1 MDYVHVLSY
10 GGQVTLIGLSF
21 VFVALATLIFA
32 IWLMSRVLRVFT
44 ERKKKGPDAAHADV
58 APAPAPAPAPVEMI
72 EEEDG
77 EIDPGVIAAI
87 AAAISAFT
95 DSGKQLVIRSVRR
108 SSNWARAAR
117 SEQIGRF

>member
-1 MDYVHVLSY
+1 MNYVHVMSY

-44 ERKKKGPDAAHADV
+44 ERKKKGPDTTLADV
-58 APAPAPAPAPVEMI
+58 APAPAPAPVPVEMI
-72 EEEDG
+72 EEDG
-77 EIDPGVIAAI
+77 AIDPGVIAAI

-108 SSNWARAAR
+108 SGNWARAAR
-117 SEQIGRF
+117 NEQIGRF